1 LVDRVIRKAP
11 KPKTCQVCKSIFTPA
26 YNLLT
31 ARVCSSG
38 CAVSLGNSK
47 KAKAAKI
54 AAVKDKRETK
64 LKLDKHKSKA
74 KWAAEAQVPFNRYI
88 RLRDAAEPCISCGRH
103 HGGQYH
109 AGHYLSIGARPEL
122 RFEELNVAKQCAPC
136 NNHLSGNAVLF
147 RKALLEK
154 HGSEVVDW
162 LEGHHP
168 TRHYSVDYLKQIK
181 ADYTAKAKALKEVQQ

>member
-1 LVDRVIRKAP
+1 MIRKAP
-11 KPKTCQVCKSIFTPA
+11 KPKTCQVCKTSFTPNR
-26 YNLLT
+26 NLLS
-31 ARVCSSG
+31 ARVCSPA
-38 CAVSLGNSK
+38 CAISLGNSK

-64 LKLDKHKSKA
+64 AKLDKHKSLA
-74 KWAAEAQVPFNRYI
+74 KWAAEAQVPFNLFI
-88 RLRDAAEPCISCGRH
+88 RLRDADQPCISCGRH
-103 HGGQYH
+103 HQGQYH

-122 RFEELNVAKQCAPC
+122 RFEELNVHKQCAPC
-136 NNHLSGNAVLF
+136 NNYLSGNAVLF

-168 TRHYSVDYLKQIK
+168 TRHYSVDDLKQIK
-181 ADYTAKAKALKEVQQ
+181 ADYTAKAKTLKELI